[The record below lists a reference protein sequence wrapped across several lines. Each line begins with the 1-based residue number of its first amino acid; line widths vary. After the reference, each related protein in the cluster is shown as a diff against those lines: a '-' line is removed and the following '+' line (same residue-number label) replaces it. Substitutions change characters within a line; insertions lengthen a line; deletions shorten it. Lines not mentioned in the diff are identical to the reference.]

1 MKSKYFKSLSLLLAG
16 IVVFSACEDKD
27 DSPNLGDAVGKWQLA
42 ALEGTYDRKI
52 VSGTGITQTQEVYK
66 LWANWK
72 DAAGFAAATGADLA
86 VVTGATNQNLTSTL
100 PQGGYT
106 AGMDAPGF
114 PREALFDAATLAAT
128 GISMTVELLDS
139 KSKDTPGTYNVKG
152 TYPSLR
158 LDPETCTTYL
168 MIPPPQINDTGDWT
182 VDYNTGVFTLAPVVD
197 IDQVLPP
204 FDDGEFMVNRD
215 VDPATFMLAFEDRD
229 SHDSRYAEI
238 KPSGSWS
245 EADDRVIT
253 GLSAIPVN
261 AAGGWDPAATTD
273 PVAEAYIM
281 SATLASWGNYLTW
294 YAFNIGAEATQKVAD
309 VKNPLTDLNADGKI
323 DAVDM
328 IVYMHYDNLASGGG
342 ITAFGM
348 PYALLVDSSNPAA
361 PAVVDD
367 SAADFALAG
376 LATGAGGKMKY
387 VINDGLCMPVNETI
401 EFISSWTEV
410 TQ

>member
-52 VSGTGITQTQEVYK
+52 VSGTGTQEVYK

-182 VDYNTGVFTLAPVVD
+182 VDYTTGNFTLAPVVD

-204 FDDGEFMVNRD
+204 FDDGDFMVNRD

-294 YAFNIGAEATQKVAD
+294 YAFNIGAEAKVKAAD
-309 VKNPLTDLNADGKI
+309 VKNPLTDLNADGTI
-323 DAVDM
+323 DATDM
-328 IVYMHYDNLASGGG
+328 VIYMHYDNLASGGG
-342 ITAFGM
+342 KTSFGM

>member
-1 MKSKYFKSLSLLLAG
+1 MISKYFKSLSLLLAG

-27 DSPNLGDAVGKWQLA
+27 SSPNLGDAVGKWQLV
-42 ALEGTYDRKI
+42 ALEGMYHRKV
-52 VSGTGITQTQEVYK
+52 VSGTGITQTQDNYK

-86 VVTGATNQNLTSTL
+86 VVTGATNQNLAS
-100 PQGGYT
+100 YT
-106 AGMDAPGF
+106 AGDNAPGF
-114 PREALFDAATLAAT
+114 PRPAQFDAATLAAT

-158 LDPETCTTYL
+158 LNPETCTTYL

-182 VDYNTGVFTLAPVVD
+182 VDYTNGNFTLAPVVD

-204 FDDGEFMVNRD
+204 FDDGDFMVNRD
-215 VDPATFMLAFEDRD
+215 VEPATFMLAFEDRD

-261 AAGGWDPAATTD
+261 AAGGWDPDAETD

-281 SATLASWGNYLTW
+281 SATLAYWGNYLTW
-294 YAFNIGAEATQKVAD
+294 YAFNISAEATVKAAD

-323 DAVDM
+323 DATDM
-328 IVYMHYDNLASGGG
+328 VAYMHYDNLASGGG
-342 ITAFGM
+342 KTSFGM

-361 PAVVDD
+361 PVPVDD
-367 SAADFALAG
+367 SASDFALAG

-401 EFISSWTEV
+401 DFISNWTEV

>member
-182 VDYNTGVFTLAPVVD
+182 VDYNTGIFTLAPVVD
-197 IDQVLPP
+197 I
-204 FDDGEFMVNRD
+204 
-215 VDPATFMLAFEDRD
+215 D

-342 ITAFGM
+342 ITAFGV